1 MVGLCERR
9 KGVVVK
15 SVPYALF
22 AWLVCTGPVLAGG
35 PIALVEDVSG
45 TSAGVEAMEYV
56 EAGKVIRL
64 GPQESMVLTYLYSC
78 VRERIEGGVVTV
90 GREQSD
96 VVHGKVERNSTK
108 CDTGRMLFSA
118 EVAIESAGKVFRS
131 LDRRQD
137 QSLAHVSR

>member
-1 MVGLCERR
+1 
-9 KGVVVK
+9 
-15 SVPYALF
+15 
-22 AWLVCTGPVLAGG
+22 VLAGG
-35 PIALVEDVSG
+35 PIALVEDVNG

-64 GPQESMVLTYLYSC
+64 GQQESIVLTYLYSC

-137 QSLAHVSR
+137 QSLAQVSR